1 MSRKIVVKFWNG
13 DKKELDIGSNESY
26 DHFVEKLNKELALE
40 SNKCY
45 KFLSKGKMVTRD
57 NFDTIPC
64 GTILLALSCN
74 KSPIIDESSNKDKC
88 SCTCHQQNQTQSQ
101 TNAINVSD
109 PVADELSNDTIY
121 TYDQVKSSMIV
132 FLDFIRSNPQVRYM
146 YENDFPQ
153 LVNEMI
159 HNPII
164 ANVLKNI
171 LGQSKHIMHA
181 IKTGGNISIN
191 VGENG
196 SVDEIHMTPED
207 SIIIEE
213 IINMGFDSN
222 EVVVTYLKYNKNK
235 EKTIETLL
243 ERKY

>member
-1 MSRKIVVKFWNG
+1 MSRKIIVKFWNG
-13 DKKELDIGSNESY
+13 DKKELHIGSDESY
-26 DHFVEKLNKELALE
+26 DHFIEKLNKELALE

-57 NFDTIPC
+57 NFDTIPT

-74 KSPIIDESSNKDKC
+74 KSPIIDSPIIEPSNK
-88 SCTCHQQNQTQSQ
+88 CTCHQRNQSD
-101 TNAINVSD
+101 AINASD
-109 PVADELSNDTIY
+109 RVADELSNDTIY

-132 FLDFIRSNPQVRYM
+132 FLDFIRSNPQVRDM

-164 ANVLKNI
+164 VNVLKNI
-171 LGQSKHIMHA
+171 LGQSKHILHA
-181 IKTGGNISIN
+181 IKTGGNISVN

-196 SVDEIHMTPED
+196 SVDEIHVTPED

-213 IINMGFDSN
+213 MINMGFDSN
-222 EVVVTYLKYNKNK
+222 VVVVTYLKNNKNK
-235 EKTIETLL
+235 EKTIEALL
-243 ERKY
+243 ERKC